1 MNSRPVRVGLNLF
14 PEEGY
19 RTAALPLFERGLV
32 DAIEWDIDERWGY
45 GWGDRRLPRW
55 VNRILDAYAADDALY
70 GHGVWLSV
78 LSALTEPRQER
89 WLTLLAREC
98 RRRPYR
104 HVTEHLGFL
113 TAGAFAQGTMFPAPF
128 TDEAVAVGR
137 AQMARL
143 QGAARC
149 PVGLENGSMAL
160 GMPDLMDQ
168 GAMLEAIL
176 APADGILLLDL
187 HNIHVQATNF
197 GFPAELLLERLPLRR
212 ARELHVSGGAW
223 FTSRRDPGARPVRLD
238 SHDGA
243 VPEEVFALVPRAL
256 ALCPDIEVAFLE
268 RRASTLTSAAEIEQY
283 QADFLRLRGLV
294 EAHARGPRVAR
305 PAASDGPLAD
315 VPVPAAPSAPRS
327 IADLGAFQ
335 AALLELLARCLPAE
349 DAARE
354 LATSYAF
361 EAYRDYTASF
371 DARML
376 EATMALFDRWGSR
389 TDPDRDAYLRRR
401 TRPRAGTTSTRA

>member
-1 MNSRPVRVGLNLF
+1 MNSKTIRVGLHLF

-55 VNRILDAYAADDALY
+55 VNRILDAFASHDALY

-78 LSALTEPRQER
+78 LSALPEARQER

-128 TDEAVAVGR
+128 TDETVAVGR

-143 QGAARC
+143 QEAARC

-168 GAMLEAIL
+168 GALLEAIL
-176 APADGILLLDL
+176 APTGSVLLLDL
-187 HNIHVQATNF
+187 HNVHVQATNF
-197 GFPAELLLERLPLRR
+197 DFPADLLLERLPLRR

-268 RRASTLTSAAEIEQY
+268 RRASTLTSAAEIAQY
-283 QADFLRLRGLV
+283 QADFLRLRDLV
-294 EAHARGPRVAR
+294 EAHARAPAMAR
-305 PAASDGPLAD
+305 PAASDAPLAQVLD
-315 VPVPAAPSAPRS
+315 APHAAPRS
-327 IADLGAFQ
+327 VETLGTFQ

-349 DAARE
+349 DLARE
-354 LATSYAF
+354 LATSPAF

-376 EATMALFDRWGSR
+376 EVTMALFDRWGSR

-401 TRPRAGTTSTRA
+401 TRPRAGSTATRA